1 MEDFELNARMTHEE
15 ANDASF
21 EDIQR
26 DMANFAIFAE
36 MMERE
41 DER

>member
-1 MEDFELNARMTHEE
+1 MEDFELNARMTYKE

-36 MMERE
+36 MINEG
-41 DER
+41 DNQ

>member
-36 MMERE
+36 MINEGE
-41 DER
+41 DE

>member
-15 ANDASF
+15 ANEASF
-21 EDIQR
+21 EEIQR

-36 MMERE
+36 MINEG
-41 DER
+41 DNQ

>member
-1 MEDFELNARMTHEE
+1 MEDFELNARMTYKE

-26 DMANFAIFAE
+26 DRANFAIFAE